1 MKFDYTNTGARE
13 RKTFPRARTHIQQSK
28 NGMLAKRRVRFVL
41 SIQVIPAQ
49 LGLHKDLFFYFYTI
63 GPFYNGVF
71 YTKTLIVTKIKYVD
85 VAFLGK
91 WLITALS

>member
-1 MKFDYTNTGARE
+1 
-13 RKTFPRARTHIQQSK
+13 
-28 NGMLAKRRVRFVL
+28 MLAKRRVRFVL

-49 LGLHKDLFFYFYTI
+49 LGLHKDLFFFYFYTF

-71 YTKTLIVTKIKYVD
+71 YAKTLIVTKIKYVD

-91 WLITALS
+91 WLIGSVLRHHFCEKRTAAPHLNVFRAQHI